1 MLPYVPVPPACVHA
15 AAERYDIPVEILY
28 SVVVVEGGRPGML
41 KRNKNGSY
49 DMGVMQINTKTW
61 GPKLYAY
68 FPKKAL
74 IEDPCT
80 SVYAGAYIIAK
91 ERAET
96 KDGSIWRAVAR
107 YHSRNPKYQIPYLH
121 KVRRIYTKIKREF
134 RRILLAQ
141 NN

>member
-15 AAERYDIPVEILY
+15 AAEKYDIPVEILY
-28 SVVVVEGGRPGML
+28 SVVVTEGGRPGML
-41 KRNKNGSY
+41 KRNKNGSF

-61 GPKLYAY
+61 GPKLYVY

-74 IEDPCT
+74 IEDPCA

-121 KVRRIYTKIKREF
+121 KVRRIYYRIKSEFKKIM
-134 RRILLAQ
+134 LAK